1 MKKYIFLLAMAVM
14 AFQFQACSNSDD
26 APATVNEPQQEALSV
41 DKIKAGLLPTLTRAE
56 ILDGILSGEIT
67 GGTNNEPVE
76 GPMFYEERSSDI
88 VLISVLGTFSTI
100 DQDDKVEVYNNLG
113 GAVRTKDGGS
123 FTITYKGKGMH
134 IVGSGITHPQTGFTY
149 HTKLSLDIDDAS
161 LIESCKATIT
171 NIDLSMNT
179 EINWFGSSSTGSV
192 HLSASDIPIVDGLLF
207 TYWKGGIVTD
217 YTYSTSDGLALNLVD
232 NPANYIEVW
241 ISFKDGSSVKAR
253 IDR

>member
-1 MKKYIFLLAMAVM
+1 MKKYVYLIAMAVL
-14 AFQFQACSNSDD
+14 AIQFLSCSKSDEEK
-26 APATVNEPQQEALSV
+26 VLQQQDPVMSRSLS
-41 DKIKAGLLPTLTRAE
+41 DGTEIPTGA
-56 ILDGILSGEIT
+56 I
-67 GGTNNEPVE
+67 GGTDAKPVE
-76 GPMFYEERSSDI
+76 GQMFYEERSSDI

-113 GAVRTKDGGS
+113 GAVHIKDGGS

-179 EINWFGSSSTGSV
+179 EINWFGSSSTGSA

-207 TYWKGGIVTD
+207 TYWKGGTVTD

-232 NPANYIEVW
+232 NPANYVEVW

-253 IDR
+253 IDK

>member
-1 MKKYIFLLAMAVM
+1 MKKYVYLIAMAVL
-14 AFQFQACSNSDD
+14 AIQFLSCSKSDD
-26 APATVNEPQQEALSV
+26 EKVLQQQDPVMSRSLS
-41 DKIKAGLLPTLTRAE
+41 DGTEIPTGA
-56 ILDGILSGEIT
+56 I
-67 GGTNNEPVE
+67 GGTDAKPVE
-76 GPMFYEERSSDI
+76 GQMFYEERSSDI

-100 DQDDKVEVYNNLG
+100 NQDGVVEVYNNLG
-113 GAVRTKDGGS
+113 GAVQIKDGGS
-123 FTITYKGKGMH
+123 FTVTNKGKGMH

-179 EINWFGSSSTGSV
+179 EINWFGSSSTGSA

-207 TYWKGGIVTD
+207 TYWKGGTVTD

-232 NPANYIEVW
+232 NPANYVEVW

>member
-1 MKKYIFLLAMAVM
+1 MKKYVYLIAMAVL
-14 AFQFQACSNSDD
+14 AIQFLSCSKSDEEK
-26 APATVNEPQQEALSV
+26 VLQQQDPVMSRSLS
-41 DKIKAGLLPTLTRAE
+41 DGTEIPTGA
-56 ILDGILSGEIT
+56 I
-67 GGTNNEPVE
+67 GGTDAKPVE
-76 GPMFYEERSSDI
+76 GQMFYEERSSDI

-100 DQDDKVEVYNNLG
+100 NQDGVVEVYNNLG
-113 GAVRTKDGGS
+113 GAVQIKDGGS
-123 FTITYKGKGMH
+123 FTVTNKGKGMH

-179 EINWFGSSSTGSV
+179 EINWFGTSSTGSA

-207 TYWKGGIVTD
+207 TYWKGGTVTD

-232 NPANYIEVW
+232 NPANYVEVW

-253 IDR
+253 IDK

>member
-1 MKKYIFLLAMAVM
+1 MKKYVYLIAMAVL
-14 AFQFQACSNSDD
+14 AIQFLSCSKSDEEK
-26 APATVNEPQQEALSV
+26 VLQQQDPVMSRSLS
-41 DKIKAGLLPTLTRAE
+41 DGTEIPTGA
-56 ILDGILSGEIT
+56 I
-67 GGTNNEPVE
+67 GGTDAKPVE
-76 GPMFYEERSSDI
+76 GQMFYEERSSDI

-100 DQDDKVEVYNNLG
+100 DQDDKVEVNNLG
-113 GAVRTKDGGS
+113 GAVHIKDGGS

-149 HTKLSLDIDDAS
+149 HFKLSLDIDDAS

-179 EINWFGSSSTGSV
+179 EINWFGSSSTGSA

-207 TYWKGGIVTD
+207 TYWKGGTVTD

-232 NPANYIEVW
+232 NPANYVEVW

>member
-1 MKKYIFLLAMAVM
+1 MKKYVYLIAMAVL
-14 AFQFQACSNSDD
+14 AIQFLSCSKSDD
-26 APATVNEPQQEALSV
+26 EKVLQQQDPVMSRSLS
-41 DKIKAGLLPTLTRAE
+41 DGTEIPTGA
-56 ILDGILSGEIT
+56 I
-67 GGTNNEPVE
+67 GGTDAKPVE
-76 GPMFYEERSSDI
+76 GQMFYEERSSDI

-113 GAVRTKDGGS
+113 GAVQTKDGGS

-207 TYWKGGIVTD
+207 TYWKGGTVTD

-232 NPANYIEVW
+232 NPANYVEVW

-253 IDR
+253 IDK

>member
-1 MKKYIFLLAMAVM
+1 MKKYVYLIAMAVL
-14 AFQFQACSNSDD
+14 AIQFLSCSKSDD
-26 APATVNEPQQEALSV
+26 EKVLQQQNPVMSRSLS
-41 DKIKAGLLPTLTRAE
+41 DGTEIPTGA
-56 ILDGILSGEIT
+56 I
-67 GGTNNEPVE
+67 GGTDAKPVE
-76 GPMFYEERSSDI
+76 GQMFYEERSSDI

-100 DQDDKVEVYNNLG
+100 DQDDKVEVYNNIG
-113 GAVRTKDGGS
+113 GAVQTKDGGS

-179 EINWFGSSSTGSV
+179 EINWFGSSSTGSA

-207 TYWKGGIVTD
+207 TYWKGGTVTD

-232 NPANYIEVW
+232 NPANYVEVW

-253 IDR
+253 IDK

>member
-1 MKKYIFLLAMAVM
+1 MKKYVYLIAMAVL
-14 AFQFQACSNSDD
+14 AIQFLSCSKSDD
-26 APATVNEPQQEALSV
+26 EKVLQQQNPVMSRSLS
-41 DKIKAGLLPTLTRAE
+41 DGTEIPTGA
-56 ILDGILSGEIT
+56 I
-67 GGTNNEPVE
+67 GGTDAKPVE
-76 GPMFYEERSSDI
+76 GQMFYEERSSDI

-100 DQDDKVEVYNNLG
+100 NQDGVVEVYNNLG
-113 GAVRTKDGGS
+113 GAVQTKDGGS

-179 EINWFGSSSTGSV
+179 EINWFGSSSTGSA

-207 TYWKGGIVTD
+207 TYWKGGTVTD

-253 IDR
+253 IDK

>member
-1 MKKYIFLLAMAVM
+1 
-14 AFQFQACSNSDD
+14 
-26 APATVNEPQQEALSV
+26 
-41 DKIKAGLLPTLTRAE
+41 
-56 ILDGILSGEIT
+56 
-67 GGTNNEPVE
+67 
-76 GPMFYEERSSDI
+76 MFYEERSSDI

-149 HTKLSLDIDDAS
+149 HFKLSLDIDDAS

-179 EINWFGSSSTGSV
+179 EINWFGSSSTGSA

-207 TYWKGGIVTD
+207 TYWKGGTVTD

>member
-1 MKKYIFLLAMAVM
+1 MRKYVYLIAMAVLTI
-14 AFQFQACSNSDD
+14 QFLSCSKSDEEK
-26 APATVNEPQQEALSV
+26 VLQQQSPVMSRSLS
-41 DKIKAGLLPTLTRAE
+41 DGTEIPTGA
-56 ILDGILSGEIT
+56 I
-67 GGTNNEPVE
+67 GGTDAKPVE
-76 GPMFYEERSSDI
+76 GQMFYEERSSDI

-123 FTITYKGKGMH
+123 FTINYKGKGMH

>member
-1 MKKYIFLLAMAVM
+1 MKKYVYLIAMAVL
-14 AFQFQACSNSDD
+14 AIQFLSCSKSDEEK
-26 APATVNEPQQEALSV
+26 VLQQQDPVMSRSLS
-41 DKIKAGLLPTLTRAE
+41 DGTEIPTGA
-56 ILDGILSGEIT
+56 I
-67 GGTNNEPVE
+67 GGTDAKPVE
-76 GPMFYEERSSDI
+76 GQMFYEERSSDI

-100 DQDDKVEVYNNLG
+100 NQDGVVEVYNNLG
-113 GAVRTKDGGS
+113 GAVQIKDGGS
-123 FTITYKGKGMH
+123 FTVTNKGKGMH
-134 IVGSGITHPQTGFTY
+134 IVGSGITHPQSGFTY

-179 EINWFGSSSTGSV
+179 EINWFGTSSTGSA

-207 TYWKGGIVTD
+207 TYWKGGTVTD

-232 NPANYIEVW
+232 NPANYVEVW

-253 IDR
+253 IDK

>member
-1 MKKYIFLLAMAVM
+1 MKKYVYLIAMAVL
-14 AFQFQACSNSDD
+14 AIQFLSCSKSDD
-26 APATVNEPQQEALSV
+26 EKVLQQQDPVMSRSLS
-41 DKIKAGLLPTLTRAE
+41 DGTEIPTGA
-56 ILDGILSGEIT
+56 I
-67 GGTNNEPVE
+67 GGTDAKPVE
-76 GPMFYEERSSDI
+76 GQMFYEERSSDI

-113 GAVRTKDGGS
+113 GAVQTKDGGS

-179 EINWFGSSSTGSV
+179 EINWFGTSSTGSA

-207 TYWKGGIVTD
+207 TYWKGGTVTD

-232 NPANYIEVW
+232 NPANYVEVW

>member
-1 MKKYIFLLAMAVM
+1 MKKCIYLIAMAVLTI
-14 AFQFQACSNSDD
+14 QFLSCSKSDEEK
-26 APATVNEPQQEALSV
+26 VLQQQSPVMSRSLS
-41 DKIKAGLLPTLTRAE
+41 DGTEIPTGA
-56 ILDGILSGEIT
+56 I
-67 GGTNNEPVE
+67 GGTDAKPVE
-76 GPMFYEERSSDI
+76 GQMFYEERSSDI

-179 EINWFGSSSTGSV
+179 EINWFGSSSTGSA

-207 TYWKGGIVTD
+207 TYWKGGTVTD

-232 NPANYIEVW
+232 NPANYVEVW

-253 IDR
+253 MGR

>member
-1 MKKYIFLLAMAVM
+1 MKKCIYLIAMAVLTI
-14 AFQFQACSNSDD
+14 QFLSCSKSDD
-26 APATVNEPQQEALSV
+26 EKVLQQQNPVMS
-41 DKIKAGLLPTLTRAE
+41 RS
-56 ILDGILSGEIT
+56 LSGDTEIPT
-67 GGTNNEPVE
+67 GAIGGTDAKPVE
-76 GPMFYEERSSDI
+76 GQMFYEERSSDI

-149 HTKLSLDIDDAS
+149 HFKLSLDIDDAS

-179 EINWFGSSSTGSV
+179 EINWFGSSSTGSA

-207 TYWKGGIVTD
+207 TYWKGGTVTD

>member
-1 MKKYIFLLAMAVM
+1 MKKYVYLIAMAVL
-14 AFQFQACSNSDD
+14 AIQFLSCSKNDDEKVLQQQDPVMSRSLSDG
-26 APATVNEPQQEALSV
+26 TE
-41 DKIKAGLLPTLTRAE
+41 IPTGA
-56 ILDGILSGEIT
+56 I
-67 GGTNNEPVE
+67 GGTDAKPVE
-76 GPMFYEERSSDI
+76 GQMFYEERSSDI

-100 DQDDKVEVYNNLG
+100 NQDGVVEVYNNLG
-113 GAVRTKDGGS
+113 GAVQIKDGGS
-123 FTITYKGKGMH
+123 FTVTNKGKGMH

-179 EINWFGSSSTGSV
+179 EINWFGSSSTGSA

-207 TYWKGGIVTD
+207 TYWKGGTVTD

-232 NPANYIEVW
+232 NPANYVEVW

-253 IDR
+253 IDK

>member
-1 MKKYIFLLAMAVM
+1 MKKYVYLIAMAVL
-14 AFQFQACSNSDD
+14 AIQFLSCSKSDD
-26 APATVNEPQQEALSV
+26 EKVLQQQNPVMSRSLS
-41 DKIKAGLLPTLTRAE
+41 DGTEIPTGA
-56 ILDGILSGEIT
+56 I
-67 GGTNNEPVE
+67 GGTDAKPVE
-76 GPMFYEERSSDI
+76 GQMFYEERSSDI

-113 GAVRTKDGGS
+113 GAVQIKDGGS

-149 HTKLSLDIDDAS
+149 HTRLSLDIDDAS

-179 EINWFGSSSTGSV
+179 EINWFGTSSTGSA

-207 TYWKGGIVTD
+207 TYWKGGTVTD

-232 NPANYIEVW
+232 NPANYVEVW

-253 IDR
+253 IDK

>member
-1 MKKYIFLLAMAVM
+1 MKKYVYLIAMAVL
-14 AFQFQACSNSDD
+14 AIQFLSCSKSDEEK
-26 APATVNEPQQEALSV
+26 VLQQQDPVMSRSLS
-41 DKIKAGLLPTLTRAE
+41 DGTEIPTGA
-56 ILDGILSGEIT
+56 I
-67 GGTNNEPVE
+67 GGTDAKPVE
-76 GPMFYEERSSDI
+76 GQMFYEERSSDI

-100 DQDDKVEVYNNLG
+100 DQDDKVEVNNLG
-113 GAVRTKDGGS
+113 GAVQTKDGGS

-179 EINWFGSSSTGSV
+179 EINWFGSSSTGSA

-207 TYWKGGIVTD
+207 TYWKGGTVTD

-232 NPANYIEVW
+232 NPANYVEVW

-253 IDR
+253 IDK

>member
-1 MKKYIFLLAMAVM
+1 MKKYVYLIAMAVL
-14 AFQFQACSNSDD
+14 AIQFLSCSKNDDEKVLQQQDPVMSRSLSDG
-26 APATVNEPQQEALSV
+26 TE
-41 DKIKAGLLPTLTRAE
+41 IPTGA
-56 ILDGILSGEIT
+56 I
-67 GGTNNEPVE
+67 GGTDAKPVE
-76 GPMFYEERSSDI
+76 GQMFYEERSSDI

-100 DQDDKVEVYNNLG
+100 NQDGVVEVYNNLG
-113 GAVRTKDGGS
+113 GAVQIKDGGS
-123 FTITYKGKGMH
+123 FTVTNKGKGMH

-179 EINWFGSSSTGSV
+179 EINWFGTSSTGSA

-207 TYWKGGIVTD
+207 TYWKGGTVTD

-232 NPANYIEVW
+232 NPANYVEVW

-253 IDR
+253 IDK

>member
-1 MKKYIFLLAMAVM
+1 MKKYVYLIAMAVL
-14 AFQFQACSNSDD
+14 AIQFLSCSKNDDEKVLQQQDPVMSRSLSDG
-26 APATVNEPQQEALSV
+26 TE
-41 DKIKAGLLPTLTRAE
+41 IPTGA
-56 ILDGILSGEIT
+56 I
-67 GGTNNEPVE
+67 GGTDAKPVE
-76 GPMFYEERSSDI
+76 GQMFYEERSSDI

-113 GAVRTKDGGS
+113 GAVQTKDGGS

-179 EINWFGSSSTGSV
+179 EINWFGSSSTGSA

-207 TYWKGGIVTD
+207 TYWKGGTVTD

-232 NPANYIEVW
+232 NPANYVEVW

-253 IDR
+253 IDK

>member
-1 MKKYIFLLAMAVM
+1 MKKYVYLIAMAVL
-14 AFQFQACSNSDD
+14 AIQFLSCSKSDD
-26 APATVNEPQQEALSV
+26 EKVLQQQNPVMSRSLS
-41 DKIKAGLLPTLTRAE
+41 DGTEIPTGA
-56 ILDGILSGEIT
+56 I
-67 GGTNNEPVE
+67 GGTDAKPVE
-76 GPMFYEERSSDI
+76 GQMFYEERSSDI

-100 DQDDKVEVYNNLG
+100 DQDDKVEVYNNIG
-113 GAVRTKDGGS
+113 GAVQTKDGGS

-179 EINWFGSSSTGSV
+179 EINWFGTSSTGSA

-207 TYWKGGIVTD
+207 TYWKGGTVTN

-232 NPANYIEVW
+232 NPANYVEVW

-253 IDR
+253 IDK

>member
-1 MKKYIFLLAMAVM
+1 MKKYVYLIAMAVL
-14 AFQFQACSNSDD
+14 AIQFLSCSKSDD
-26 APATVNEPQQEALSV
+26 EKVLQQQDPVMSRSLS
-41 DKIKAGLLPTLTRAE
+41 DGTEIPTGA
-56 ILDGILSGEIT
+56 I
-67 GGTNNEPVE
+67 GGTDAKPVE
-76 GPMFYEERSSDI
+76 GQMFYEERSSDI

-149 HTKLSLDIDDAS
+149 HFKLSLDIDDAS

-179 EINWFGSSSTGSV
+179 EINWFGSSSTGSA

-207 TYWKGGIVTD
+207 TYWKGGTVTD

-232 NPANYIEVW
+232 NPANYVEVW

>member
-1 MKKYIFLLAMAVM
+1 MKKYVYLIAMAVL
-14 AFQFQACSNSDD
+14 AIQFLSCSKSDD
-26 APATVNEPQQEALSV
+26 ESVLQHQNPVMSRSLS
-41 DKIKAGLLPTLTRAE
+41 DGTEIPTGA
-56 ILDGILSGEIT
+56 IGGIDAK
-67 GGTNNEPVE
+67 PVE
-76 GPMFYEERSSDI
+76 GQMFYEERSSDI

-113 GAVRTKDGGS
+113 GAVHIKD
-123 FTITYKGKGMH
+123 
-134 IVGSGITHPQTGFTY
+134 SGITHPQTGFTY

-179 EINWFGSSSTGSV
+179 EINWFGSSSTGSA

-207 TYWKGGIVTD
+207 TYWKGGTVTD

-232 NPANYIEVW
+232 NPANYVEVW

-253 IDR
+253 T